1 MLDKDMKSLRLRI
14 ILSGAVALIVA
25 GGVYYHLQHNQ
36 DYVTVWDEKIECA
49 EVMPVINSNVMQRLK
64 YIDQSGGARYFFP
77 KLPPFSRYEH
87 SVGVYAI
94 LKKAGV
100 SKKELVAGLL
110 HDASHTV
117 FSHVGDYIWTDDVNE
132 YTKESYQDRI
142 HREYLRK
149 NKMEAVLKSIN
160 ITLDDADIDKNDY
173 KALEQHLPDMCAD
186 RIQYNIHTGF
196 IMKMITQ
203 EEIKEILEDLE
214 FKDNKWFFKNVD
226 IARKFANLSIYFTQ
240 NFWGAKWNTT
250 MNIHFANALKRA
262 LKLKIITKEDLFSTD
277 EVVMNKLMKSRDH
290 IIQLNLQQCQS
301 PLKKISKQ
309 KYKTEKFFPKFRG
322 IDPLIKKKDGTFSR
336 LTEMDIMF
344 KNSYDIVKQW
354 CKDGYN
360 IDILVPLVEEQP

>member
-1 MLDKDMKSLRLRI
+1 MLDNDMKSLRLKIALGCAVTLI
-14 ILSGAVALIVA
+14 IAEGI
-25 GGVYYHLQHNQ
+25 YYHLQHTGS
-36 DYVTVWDEKIECA
+36 YITVWNEKIECDDIA
-49 EVMPVINSNVMQRLK
+49 PVINSDVMQRLK
-64 YIDQSGGARYFFP
+64 HIDQSGGARYFSP
-77 KLPPFSRYEH
+77 KLPAFSRYEH
-87 SVGVYAI
+87 SIGVYAI

-132 YTKESYQDRI
+132 YTKESYQDKT
-142 HREYLRK
+142 HREYLHR
-149 NKMEAVLKSIN
+149 NKMETILNSIN
-160 ITLDDADIDKNDY
+160 ITLDDADINKNDY

-203 EEIKEILEDLE
+203 KEIKEIMEDLE
-214 FKDNKWFFKNVD
+214 FKDNKWFFKNLD

-262 LKLKIITKEDLFSTD
+262 LKLKIIEKDDLFSTD
-277 EVVMNKLMKSRDH
+277 KIVMDKLAKSDDR
-290 IIQLNLQQCQS
+290 IIQLNLQQCQN
-301 PLKKISKQ
+301 PLNRLPEQ
-309 KYKTEKFFPKFRG
+309 KYKTEKFLPKFRG
-322 IDPLIKKKDGTFSR
+322 IDPLIRKKDGTFSR

-344 KNSYDIVKQW
+344 KANYDTVKQW
-354 CKDGYN
+354 CENGYD
-360 IDILVPLVEEQP
+360 IDILVPLVEE

>member
-1 MLDKDMKSLRLRI
+1 MKSLRLKI
-14 ILSGAVALIVA
+14 ILGCAIALVVA
-25 GGVYYHLQHNQ
+25 GGTYYHLDHAG
-36 DYVTVWDEKIECA
+36 DYITVWDEKIECS
-49 EVMPVINSNVMQRLK
+49 EVMPVINSGVMQRLK
-64 YIDQSGGARYFFP
+64 YIDQSGGAKYFAP
-77 KLPPFSRYEH
+77 KLPAFSRYEH
-87 SVGVYAI
+87 SIGVYAI

-132 YTKESYQDRI
+132 YTKESYQDKI

-149 NKMEAVLKSIN
+149 NKMEAILNSIN
-160 ITLDDADIDKNDY
+160 ITIDDADINKNDY

-196 IMKMITQ
+196 IMKMISQ
-203 EEIKEILEDLE
+203 KDINEIVQDLE
-214 FKDNKWFFKNVD
+214 FKDNKWFFKNTD

-262 LKLKIITKEDLFSTD
+262 LKLKIITKDDLFSTD
-277 EVVMNKLMKSRDH
+277 ENVMKKLLKSDDR
-290 IIQLNLQQCQS
+290 IIQLNLQQCQT
-301 PLKKISKQ
+301 PLSKIPEQ

-344 KNSYDIVKQW
+344 KNNYDTVKQW
-354 CKDGYN
+354 CKDGYDL
-360 IDILVPLVEEQP
+360 DILEPLEEEQP